1 MILKTVSWL
10 RSVSQKISSGIN
22 KLFDRR
28 KINEVEN
35 TEVAKTE
42 QERMISNKLKTEETN
57 TESKTQDEVKSD
69 NVNSSNL
76 TEKEIMRI
84 LEAAI
89 FSAGQTLSFDRMM
102 TLFPDD
108 KHPGKEAIKSALEA
122 LQQQYVENT
131 SLELKEVSSG
141 FRFQVR
147 DDYSSWVAKLFE
159 ERPARYSRATL
170 ETLALITY
178 RQPITRAEI
187 EEVRGVSVSSQIIKT
202 MVERDW
208 IRVVGHRDVPGKPAL
223 YATTKGF
230 LDYFNLKSLTELP
243 ALADLRDIDAINAE
257 LDFQVPAVATVSVA
271 DDDDNIKNEDA
282 SNEDEIEKTSEFI
295 H

>member
-1 MILKTVSWL
+1 MSESTQIETENSNPEDVNENLEKPK
-10 RSVSQKISSGIN
+10 KIIIN
-22 KLFDRR
+22 SDLG
-28 KINEVEN
+28 E
-35 TEVAKTE
+35 TE
-42 QERMISNKLKTEETN
+42 L
-57 TESKTQDEVKSD
+57 
-69 NVNSSNL
+69 
-76 TEKEIMRI
+76 MRI

-89 FSAGQTLSFDRMM
+89 FSAGQTLNIERLMD
-102 TLFPDD
+102 LFPYD
-108 KHPGKEAIKSALEA
+108 KHPGKDALLDALKA
-122 LQQQYVENT
+122 LQEQYIDNT
-131 SLELKEVSSG
+131 SLELKQVSSG

-170 ETLALITY
+170 ETLSLIAY

-187 EEVRGVSVSSQIIKT
+187 EEVRGVGVSSQIIKT

-208 IRVVGHRDVPGKPAL
+208 IRVIGHRDVPGKPAL

-243 ALADLRDIDAINAE
+243 PLADLRDIDAINAE
-257 LDFQVPAVATVSVA
+257 LDLEVPTVPSIPVA
-271 DDDDNIKNEDA
+271 DVAD
-282 SNEDEIEKTSEFI
+282 SNEETDDTDNETAEVI

>member
-1 MILKTVSWL
+1 MTETTNIPEIDAADANIENNGIDNQEEVNETLVKE
-10 RSVSQKISSGIN
+10 QKIIIDCDLS
-22 KLFDRR
+22 
-28 KINEVEN
+28 
-35 TEVAKTE
+35 
-42 QERMISNKLKTEETN
+42 ET
-57 TESKTQDEVKSD
+57 
-69 NVNSSNL
+69 
-76 TEKEIMRI
+76 EIMRV
-84 LEAAI
+84 LEAAL
-89 FSAGQTLSFDRMM
+89 FSSGQTLKVERLMD
-102 TLFPDD
+102 LFPFD
-108 KHPGKEAIKSALEA
+108 KHPGKDAIKEA
-122 LQQQYVENT
+122 LVSLQKQYLENT

-202 MVERDW
+202 MIEREW

-223 YATTKGF
+223 FATTKGF

-243 ALADLRDIDAINAE
+243 PLAELRDIDAINAE
-257 LDFQVPAVATVSVA
+257 LDLQVPTVPSMSKEN
-271 DDDDNIKNEDA
+271 DEESEELDL
-282 SNEDEIEKTSEFI
+282 SNEDSSSEEESADVI

>member
-1 MILKTVSWL
+1 MSESTTSEVS
-10 RSVSQKISSGIN
+10 N
-22 KLFDRR
+22 DA
-28 KINEVEN
+28 NE
-35 TEVAKTE
+35 
-42 QERMISNKLKTEETN
+42 SL
-57 TESKTQDEVKSD
+57 SKPKEIKP
-69 NVNSSNL
+69 NSNL
-76 TEKEIMRI
+76 TETELMRI
-84 LEAAI
+84 LEASL
-89 FSAGQTLSFDRMM
+89 FSTGQTLNIDRLMS
-102 TLFPDD
+102 LFPED
-108 KHPGKEAIKSALEA
+108 KHPGKEAIRNAITA
-122 LQQQYVENT
+122 LQEQYLKNT
-131 SLELKEVSSG
+131 SLELKEVSTG

-202 MVERDW
+202 MIERDW

-223 YATTKGF
+223 FATTKGF
-230 LDYFNLKSLTELP
+230 LDYFNLKSLNELP

-257 LDFQVPAVATVSVA
+257 LDLQMPTIPSVPT
-271 DDDDNIKNEDA
+271 A
-282 SNEDEIEKTSEFI
+282 SNDEDSHDEAELDEIEQAAMSQVESEEAVEEVI

>member
-1 MILKTVSWL
+1 MSESTPIEASNENKEEANDNQDVNENLEKPK
-10 RSVSQKISSGIN
+10 KIIIN
-22 KLFDRR
+22 
-28 KINEVEN
+28 
-35 TEVAKTE
+35 
-42 QERMISNKLKTEETN
+42 
-57 TESKTQDEVKSD
+57 SD
-69 NVNSSNL
+69 LSD
-76 TEKEIMRI
+76 KELLRI

-89 FSAGQTLSFDRMM
+89 FSAGHTLTIDRLMD
-102 TLFPDD
+102 LFPYD
-108 KHPGKEAIKSALEA
+108 KHPGKDAIKAALET
-122 LQQQYVENT
+122 LQEQYLEHT
-131 SLELKEVSSG
+131 SLELKQVSSG
-141 FRFQVR
+141 YRFQVR

-170 ETLALITY
+170 ETLSLIAY

-187 EEVRGVSVSSQIIKT
+187 EEVRGVGVSSQIIKT

-208 IRVVGHRDVPGKPAL
+208 IRVIGHRDVPGKPAL

-257 LDFQVPAVATVSVA
+257 LDLQVPTVPSIPVA
-271 DDDDNIKNEDA
+271 DSDEEIDDVELNSIPDDTSPEN
-282 SNEDEIEKTSEFI
+282 DETAEVI

>member
-1 MILKTVSWL
+1 MSESTTQEASNENQEDVNENLEKPK
-10 RSVSQKISSGIN
+10 KIIIN
-22 KLFDRR
+22 
-28 KINEVEN
+28 
-35 TEVAKTE
+35 
-42 QERMISNKLKTEETN
+42 
-57 TESKTQDEVKSD
+57 SD
-69 NVNSSNL
+69 LSD
-76 TEKEIMRI
+76 KELMRI

-89 FSAGQTLSFDRMM
+89 FSAGQTLSIDRLMD
-102 TLFPDD
+102 LFPYD
-108 KHPGKEAIKSALEA
+108 KHPGKDAIRDALA
-122 LQQQYVENT
+122 TLQEQYLEHS

-170 ETLALITY
+170 ETLSLIAY

-187 EEVRGVSVSSQIIKT
+187 EEVRGVGVSSQIIKT

-208 IRVVGHRDVPGKPAL
+208 IRVIGHRDVPGKPAL

-230 LDYFNLKSLTELP
+230 LDYFNLKSITELP
-243 ALADLRDIDAINAE
+243 PLADLRDIDAINAE
-257 LDFQVPAVATVSVA
+257 LDLTVPTVPSIPTA
-271 DDDDNIKNEDA
+271 DADEESNDLDSMSEDVSSQEDDLPEVV
-282 SNEDEIEKTSEFI
+282 

>member
-1 MILKTVSWL
+1 MSESTTSENSNDANETIDN
-10 RSVSQKISSGIN
+10 Q
-22 KLFDRR
+22 R
-28 KINEVEN
+28 KIIIN
-35 TEVAKTE
+35 
-42 QERMISNKLKTEETN
+42 
-57 TESKTQDEVKSD
+57 SD
-69 NVNSSNL
+69 LS
-76 TEKEIMRI
+76 EKELMRI
-84 LEAAI
+84 LEAAL
-89 FSAGQTLSFDRMM
+89 FSAGQTLKVDRLMD
-102 TLFPDD
+102 LFPDD
-108 KHPGKEAIKSALEA
+108 KHPGKDAIREA
-122 LQQQYVENT
+122 LSTLQEQYLEHT

-170 ETLALITY
+170 ETLALIAY

-202 MVERDW
+202 MIERDW
-208 IRVVGHRDVPGKPAL
+208 IRVIGHRDVPGKPAL
-223 YATTKGF
+223 YSTTKGF

-257 LDFQVPAVATVSVA
+257 LDLQVPTVPSVPTA
-271 DDDDNIKNEDA
+271 DSDEEFDNIELDSMSEDM
-282 SNEDEIEKTSEFI
+282 SSQEDETPEVI

>member
-1 MILKTVSWL
+1 MSESTTSENLNDANENLDKP
-10 RSVSQKISSGIN
+10 
-22 KLFDRR
+22 R
-28 KINEVEN
+28 KIIIN
-35 TEVAKTE
+35 
-42 QERMISNKLKTEETN
+42 
-57 TESKTQDEVKSD
+57 SD
-69 NVNSSNL
+69 L
-76 TEKEIMRI
+76 TETQLMRI
-84 LEAAI
+84 IEAAL
-89 FSAGQTLSFDRMM
+89 FSAGHTLNIDRLMD
-102 TLFPDD
+102 LFPDD
-108 KHPGKEAIKSALEA
+108 KHPGRDAISDALKK
-122 LQQQYVENT
+122 LQEQFVANT

-147 DDYSSWVAKLFE
+147 DDYSNWVAKLFE

-202 MVERDW
+202 MIERDW
-208 IRVVGHRDVPGKPAL
+208 IRVIGHRDVPGKPAL

-257 LDFQVPAVATVSVA
+257 LDLHIPSVPSIPLA
-271 DDDDNIKNEDA
+271 DSTENKSDDININDLA
-282 SNEDEIEKTSEFI
+282 HAAISDDSSNEGDIENKSEVI

>member
-1 MILKTVSWL
+1 MSESTPIEASNENKEEANDNQDVNENLEKPK
-10 RSVSQKISSGIN
+10 KIIIN
-22 KLFDRR
+22 
-28 KINEVEN
+28 
-35 TEVAKTE
+35 
-42 QERMISNKLKTEETN
+42 
-57 TESKTQDEVKSD
+57 SD
-69 NVNSSNL
+69 LSD
-76 TEKEIMRI
+76 KELLRI

-89 FSAGQTLSFDRMM
+89 FSAGHTLSIDRLMD
-102 TLFPDD
+102 LFPYD
-108 KHPGKEAIKSALEA
+108 KHPGKDAIKAALET
-122 LQQQYVENT
+122 LQEQYLEHT
-131 SLELKEVSSG
+131 SLELKQVSSG
-141 FRFQVR
+141 YRFQVR

-170 ETLALITY
+170 ETLSLIAY

-187 EEVRGVSVSSQIIKT
+187 EEVRGVGVSSQIIKT

-208 IRVVGHRDVPGKPAL
+208 IRVIGHRDVPGKPAL

-257 LDFQVPAVATVSVA
+257 LDLQVPTVPSIPVA
-271 DDDDNIKNEDA
+271 DSDEETEETELNLVSENISPE
-282 SNEDEIEKTSEFI
+282 EDETPEVV

>member
-1 MILKTVSWL
+1 MS
-10 RSVSQKISSGIN
+10 
-22 KLFDRR
+22 
-28 KINEVEN
+28 
-35 TEVAKTE
+35 
-42 QERMISNKLKTEETN
+42 
-57 TESKTQDEVKSD
+57 ESKPIEASNENQDDVSESLEKPKKIIINSD
-69 NVNSSNL
+69 LSQ
-76 TEKEIMRI
+76 TELMRI
-84 LEAAI
+84 LEAAL
-89 FSAGQTLSFDRMM
+89 FSAGQTLNLDRLMD
-102 TLFPDD
+102 LFPYD
-108 KHPGKEAIKSALEA
+108 KHPGKDAIRDALTA
-122 LQQQYVENT
+122 LQEQFIGNT

-208 IRVVGHRDVPGKPAL
+208 IRVIGHRDVPGKPAL

-243 ALADLRDIDAINAE
+243 PLADLRDIDAINAE
-257 LDFQVPAVATVSVA
+257 LDLEVATVPSIPVA
-271 DDDDNIKNEDA
+271 DSKEEADHLEPVADEVSLQDTDNETA
-282 SNEDEIEKTSEFI
+282 EVI

>member
-1 MILKTVSWL
+1 MLRRWL
-10 RSVSQKISSGIN
+10 RLTNKVKVFYMSETSTIENIENVSDEDVNEKLDKPKKIIIDSDLSA
-22 KLFDRR
+22 
-28 KINEVEN
+28 
-35 TEVAKTE
+35 TE
-42 QERMISNKLKTEETN
+42 L
-57 TESKTQDEVKSD
+57 
-69 NVNSSNL
+69 
-76 TEKEIMRI
+76 MRVI
-84 LEAAI
+84 EAAL
-89 FSAGQTLSFDRMM
+89 FSAGQTLNIDRLMD
-102 TLFPDD
+102 LFPYD
-108 KHPGKEAIKSALEA
+108 KHPGKEAITEA
-122 LQQQYVENT
+122 LNALKEQYLENT

-147 DDYSSWVAKLFE
+147 DDYSRWVAKLFE

-170 ETLALITY
+170 ETLSLIAY

-202 MVERDW
+202 MIERDW
-208 IRVVGHRDVPGKPAL
+208 IRVIGHRDVPGKPAL

-257 LDFQVPAVATVSVA
+257 LDLKVTVVPSLGSEEHAEELEQAAADESMASAA
-271 DDDDNIKNEDA
+271 DDE
-282 SNEDEIEKTSEFI
+282 SETESPEVI

>member
-1 MILKTVSWL
+1 MS
-10 RSVSQKISSGIN
+10 
-22 KLFDRR
+22 
-28 KINEVEN
+28 
-35 TEVAKTE
+35 
-42 QERMISNKLKTEETN
+42 
-57 TESKTQDEVKSD
+57 ESTASEKMNDELETQDKPKVIT
-69 NVNSSNL
+69 VNSSL
-76 TEKEIMRI
+76 TQTELMRI
-84 LEAAI
+84 LEAAL
-89 FSAGQTLSFDRMM
+89 FSAGQTLNFDRLMS
-102 TLFPDD
+102 LFPDD
-108 KHPGKEAIKSALEA
+108 KHPGKDALNEA
-122 LQQQYVENT
+122 LVALQEQYKENT

-187 EEVRGVSVSSQIIKT
+187 EEVRGVSVSSQIIKS
-202 MVERDW
+202 MIERDW

-230 LDYFNLKSLTELP
+230 LDYFNLKSLNELP

-257 LDFQVPAVATVSVA
+257 LDLQIPVVPSAGNNETSAEEAEPVDIEHENVSHS
-271 DDDDNIKNEDA
+271 ET
-282 SNEDEIEKTSEFI
+282 EETSEVI

>member
-1 MILKTVSWL
+1 MSESTTSENLDDANENLDKPK
-10 RSVSQKISSGIN
+10 KIIIDS
-22 KLFDRR
+22 
-28 KINEVEN
+28 E
-35 TEVAKTE
+35 
-42 QERMISNKLKTEETN
+42 
-57 TESKTQDEVKSD
+57 
-69 NVNSSNL
+69 L
-76 TEKEIMRI
+76 TETELMRI
-84 LEAAI
+84 LEAAL
-89 FSAGQTLSFDRMM
+89 FSAGQTLSVDRLMD
-102 TLFPDD
+102 LFPYD
-108 KHPGKEAIKSALEA
+108 KHPGKDAISDALTKLKE
-122 LQQQYVENT
+122 QYLENT

-170 ETLALITY
+170 ETLSLIAY

-187 EEVRGVSVSSQIIKT
+187 EEVRGVGVSSQIIKT
-202 MVERDW
+202 MIERDW
-208 IRVVGHRDVPGKPAL
+208 IRVIGHRDVPGKPAL

-257 LDFQVPAVATVSVA
+257 LDLQVPTVPSMPQSESIEDSDVEIDELENVVINDEGSN
-271 DDDDNIKNEDA
+271 DDEL
-282 SNEDEIEKTSEFI
+282 EQVSEVI

>member
-1 MILKTVSWL
+1 MSETPPIEASNENQEDVNESLEKPKKIIINSDL
-10 RSVSQKISSGIN
+10 SQ
-22 KLFDRR
+22 
-28 KINEVEN
+28 
-35 TEVAKTE
+35 TE
-42 QERMISNKLKTEETN
+42 L
-57 TESKTQDEVKSD
+57 
-69 NVNSSNL
+69 
-76 TEKEIMRI
+76 MRI
-84 LEAAI
+84 LEAAL
-89 FSAGQTLSFDRMM
+89 FSAGQTLNIDRLMD
-102 TLFPDD
+102 LFPYD
-108 KHPGKEAIKSALEA
+108 KHPGKEAIRDALTV
-122 LQQQYVENT
+122 LQEQFLENT

-170 ETLALITY
+170 ETLALIAY

-208 IRVVGHRDVPGKPAL
+208 IRVIGHRDVPGKPAL

-243 ALADLRDIDAINAE
+243 TLADLRDIDAINAE
-257 LDFQVPAVATVSVA
+257 LDLNVATVPSVPVA
-271 DDDDNIKNEDA
+271 TSDEDTVQ
-282 SNEDEIEKTSEFI
+282 EDTMPDEVSLQETTGETAEVI

>member
-1 MILKTVSWL
+1 MSESTSNEASNEKEEANDEQVINEKLEKP
-10 RSVSQKISSGIN
+10 QKIIIN
-22 KLFDRR
+22 
-28 KINEVEN
+28 
-35 TEVAKTE
+35 
-42 QERMISNKLKTEETN
+42 
-57 TESKTQDEVKSD
+57 SD
-69 NVNSSNL
+69 LSD
-76 TEKEIMRI
+76 KELLRI

-89 FSAGQTLSFDRMM
+89 FSAGHTLSIDRLMD
-102 TLFPDD
+102 LFPYD
-108 KHPGKEAIKSALEA
+108 KHPGKDAIKAALET
-122 LQQQYVENT
+122 LQEQYLEHT
-131 SLELKEVSSG
+131 SLELKQVSSG
-141 FRFQVR
+141 YRFQVR

-170 ETLALITY
+170 ETLSLIAY

-187 EEVRGVSVSSQIIKT
+187 EEVRGVSVSSQIIKS

-208 IRVVGHRDVPGKPAL
+208 IRVIGHRDVPGKPSL

-257 LDFQVPAVATVSVA
+257 LDLQVPTVPSIPVADSDEETDEVEFDSVA
-271 DDDDNIKNEDA
+271 EDVSA
-282 SNEDEIEKTSEFI
+282 VEGEAQEVV

>member
-1 MILKTVSWL
+1 MSESTTAENSNESNEANESLDKP
-10 RSVSQKISSGIN
+10 
-22 KLFDRR
+22 R
-28 KINEVEN
+28 KI
-35 TEVAKTE
+35 
-42 QERMISNKLKTEETN
+42 I
-57 TESKTQDEVKSD
+57 
-69 NVNSSNL
+69 VNSDLSD
-76 TEKEIMRI
+76 KELMRI
-84 LEAAI
+84 IEAAL
-89 FSAGQTLSFDRMM
+89 FSAGHTLKLDRLMD
-102 TLFPDD
+102 LFPDD
-108 KHPGKEAIKSALEA
+108 KHPGKEAISDALET
-122 LQQQYVENT
+122 LQEQYLEHS

-170 ETLALITY
+170 ETLALIAY

-187 EEVRGVSVSSQIIKT
+187 EEVRGVGVSSQIIKT
-202 MVERDW
+202 MIERDW
-208 IRVVGHRDVPGKPAL
+208 IRVIGHRDVPGKPAL

-257 LDFQVPAVATVSVA
+257 LDLQVPTVPSVPTA
-271 DDDDNIKNEDA
+271 DSVEQEA
-282 SNEDEIEKTSEFI
+282 SNDAEITELEQASISEDMNVETNKTTEII

>member
-1 MILKTVSWL
+1 MSESTTSENSNDANETLEST
-10 RSVSQKISSGIN
+10 
-22 KLFDRR
+22 R
-28 KINEVEN
+28 KIIIN
-35 TEVAKTE
+35 
-42 QERMISNKLKTEETN
+42 
-57 TESKTQDEVKSD
+57 SD
-69 NVNSSNL
+69 LSD
-76 TEKEIMRI
+76 KELMRI
-84 LEAAI
+84 LEAAL
-89 FSAGQTLSFDRMM
+89 FSAGQTLKIDRLMD
-102 TLFPDD
+102 LFPDD
-108 KHPGKEAIKSALEA
+108 KHPGKDAIREA
-122 LQQQYVENT
+122 LTTLQEQYLEHS

-170 ETLALITY
+170 ETLSLIAY

-202 MVERDW
+202 MIERDW
-208 IRVVGHRDVPGKPAL
+208 IRVIGHRDVPGKPAL
-223 YATTKGF
+223 YSTTKGF

-257 LDFQVPAVATVSVA
+257 LDLQVPTVPSVPTADAV
-271 DDDDNIKNEDA
+271 EQEA
-282 SNEDEIEKTSEFI
+282 SNDAEIEELEQSSLSEDINDSEELDKTSEII

>member
-1 MILKTVSWL
+1 MNESTMLENPDEVNESSDTPK
-10 RSVSQKISSGIN
+10 KIIIN
-22 KLFDRR
+22 SDL
-28 KINEVEN
+28 
-35 TEVAKTE
+35 TKTE
-42 QERMISNKLKTEETN
+42 L
-57 TESKTQDEVKSD
+57 
-69 NVNSSNL
+69 
-76 TEKEIMRI
+76 MRI
-84 LEAAI
+84 LEAAL
-89 FSAGQTLSFDRMM
+89 FSAGQTLNLDRLMD
-102 TLFPDD
+102 LFPSD
-108 KHPGKEAIKSALEA
+108 KHPGKDAINEA
-122 LQQQYVENT
+122 LNALKEQFLENT

-187 EEVRGVSVSSQIIKT
+187 EEVRGVSVSSQIIKS
-202 MVERDW
+202 MIERDW
-208 IRVVGHRDVPGKPAL
+208 IRVIGHRDVPGRPAL
-223 YATTKGF
+223 FATTKGF

-257 LDFQVPAVATVSVA
+257 LDLHIPEVSSMADMPAIPTADSDEESA
-271 DDDDNIKNEDA
+271 DDFDETPTDEDISSPNDDE
-282 SNEDEIEKTSEFI
+282 ETSDVI

>member
-1 MILKTVSWL
+1 MSESTIA
-10 RSVSQKISSGIN
+10 
-22 KLFDRR
+22 
-28 KINEVEN
+28 EN
-35 TEVAKTE
+35 TEHEAGAEAESEE
-42 QERMISNKLKTEETN
+42 QQ
-57 TESKTQDEVKSD
+57 SKTPKIIINSD
-69 NVNSSNL
+69 LSAEQL
-76 TEKEIMRI
+76 MRI
-84 LEAAI
+84 LEAAL
-89 FSAGQTLSFDRMM
+89 FSAGHPLKVDRLMD
-102 TLFPDD
+102 LFPYD
-108 KHPGKEAIKSALEA
+108 KHPGKDAIRNALA
-122 LQQQYVENT
+122 TLQDQYREHT

-147 DDYSSWVAKLFE
+147 EEYSGWVAKLFE

-170 ETLALITY
+170 ETLALIAY

-202 MVERDW
+202 LIERDW

-243 ALADLRDIDAINAE
+243 PLAELRDIDAINAE
-257 LDFQVPAVATVSVA
+257 LDLQVPEVPPVPAVAEAEQVDA
-271 DDDDNIKNEDA
+271 DENTENSDA
-282 SNEDEIEKTSEFI
+282 VKQESEAGTDMSAAGTAEVL

>member
-1 MILKTVSWL
+1 MSEST
-10 RSVSQKISSGIN
+10 SSESKPEN
-22 KLFDRR
+22 TKLQESTADTS
-28 KINEVEN
+28 NEVN
-35 TEVAKTE
+35 
-42 QERMISNKLKTEETN
+42 ETI
-57 TESKTQDEVKSD
+57 EKPKKII
-69 NVNSSNL
+69 VNSDLSD
-76 TEKEIMRI
+76 KELLRI
-84 LEAAI
+84 LEAAL
-89 FSAGQTLSFDRMM
+89 FSAGQTLNIDRLMD
-102 TLFPDD
+102 LFPYD
-108 KHPGKEAIKSALEA
+108 KHPGKDAIRDALKV
-122 LQQQYVENT
+122 LQEQYLEHT

-170 ETLALITY
+170 ETLSLIAY

-187 EEVRGVSVSSQIIKT
+187 EEVRGVGVSSQIIKT
-202 MVERDW
+202 MIERDW
-208 IRVVGHRDVPGKPAL
+208 IRVIGHRDVPGKPAL

-257 LDFQVPAVATVSVA
+257 LDLQVPVVPSIPAAESEENSG
-271 DDDDNIKNEDA
+271 DIELDSMSEEL
-282 SNEDEIEKTSEFI
+282 SSQEDEAAEVI

>member
-1 MILKTVSWL
+1 MNESTPIEASNENKEEAND
-10 RSVSQKISSGIN
+10 SQDVNENLEKPKKIIIN
-22 KLFDRR
+22 
-28 KINEVEN
+28 
-35 TEVAKTE
+35 
-42 QERMISNKLKTEETN
+42 
-57 TESKTQDEVKSD
+57 SD
-69 NVNSSNL
+69 LSD
-76 TEKEIMRI
+76 KELLRI

-89 FSAGQTLSFDRMM
+89 FSAGHTLSIDSLMD
-102 TLFPDD
+102 LFPYD
-108 KHPGKEAIKSALEA
+108 KHPGKDAIKTAIETLQEQYLEH
-122 LQQQYVENT
+122 T
-131 SLELKEVSSG
+131 SLELKQVSSG
-141 FRFQVR
+141 YRFQVR

-170 ETLALITY
+170 ETLSLIAY

-187 EEVRGVSVSSQIIKT
+187 EEVRGVGVSSQIIKT

-208 IRVVGHRDVPGKPAL
+208 IRVIGHRDVPGKPAL

-257 LDFQVPAVATVSVA
+257 LDLQVPTIPSIPIADSDEETEGAELDLVS
-271 DDDDNIKNEDA
+271 EDI
-282 SNEDEIEKTSEFI
+282 SPEEDEMPEVV

>member
-1 MILKTVSWL
+1 MSESTQIET
-10 RSVSQKISSGIN
+10 
-22 KLFDRR
+22 
-28 KINEVEN
+28 
-35 TEVAKTE
+35 
-42 QERMISNKLKTEETN
+42 SNDN
-57 TESKTQDEVKSD
+57 QDEVNENLDKPKKIIINSD
-69 NVNSSNL
+69 LSK
-76 TEKEIMRI
+76 TELMRI
-84 LEAAI
+84 LEAAL
-89 FSAGQTLSFDRMM
+89 FSAGQTLAVDRLMD
-102 TLFPDD
+102 LFPYD
-108 KHPGKEAIKSALEA
+108 KHPGKDALRDA
-122 LQQQYVENT
+122 LTTLQEQYLEHT

-170 ETLALITY
+170 ETLSLIAY

-187 EEVRGVSVSSQIIKT
+187 EEVRGVGVSSQIIKT

-208 IRVVGHRDVPGKPAL
+208 IRVIGHRDVPGKPAL

-243 ALADLRDIDAINAE
+243 PLADLRDIDAINAE
-257 LDFQVPAVATVSVA
+257 LDLEVPTVPSIPVEDSEENSA
-271 DDDDNIKNEDA
+271 QTDNDTAEV
-282 SNEDEIEKTSEFI
+282 I